1 LRRQAPNRLWSPIS
15 PRHAA
20 LAPFAS
26 GDATFEAA
34 GDLVMERG
42 LAGRDIDRGQSAF
55 ARMSEDA
62 EQIEK

>member
-1 LRRQAPNRLWSPIS
+1 
-15 PRHAA
+15 
-20 LAPFAS
+20 
-26 GDATFEAA
+26 
-34 GDLVMERG
+34 MERG